1 MARDESSFPQ
11 HRLSQPMSQ
20 GFEIAFDRPWFLLLF
35 ALLPVVWAM
44 GFHSLAGLGRWRG
57 AFALLLRSLVMTLL
71 ILALAQMQVRQTTD
85 RLTVIFLLD
94 QSDSIPAA
102 RRGMMLD
109 YVFREVEIHR
119 RDSAKDLAGVIV
131 FGGTAKIEAAP
142 YDGKLPLI
150 DRLESSTDLK
160 TDSTSLEAAL
170 KLAKASFPEDTARR
184 VVIVSDGNE
193 NLGDALSLA
202 QSMAED
208 GIGIDVVPVE
218 LSAKSEIAVE
228 KIVLPSDLR
237 KGQAFEARIVINNQ
251 TDTPDESVQPATG
264 KLRLTMG
271 SSQSNE
277 LIAEQQITLQPG
289 KNIHGF
295 KHQLE
300 RAGVF
305 TLDATF
311 VPDDPGVDAIENNNR
326 ASSFAHI
333 RGKGK
338 VLLIEDGFHQ
348 GEFQHLIERLQAS
361 SIEVD
366 LMPSNKLYTSAAELL
381 PYDAIILANLARATG
396 DDGESPEL
404 AAFSD
409 AQIKMLVDNCEQ
421 MGCGIVM
428 LGGDRSFGAGG
439 WSNTPLEKAMPVDF
453 QIKNDKVSAVGALA
467 MVMHASEMANGNFW
481 QIKIGEEALKVLGP
495 MDYCGVVDWSDI
507 RGNPKWLWK
516 LPSGVDRV
524 FQNRN
529 RMLGMINK
537 MTPGDM
543 PDFNKPMRLMLAGL
557 KQANAS
563 MKHAIIISD
572 GDATPPTKA
581 LLRSYVQNKIKI
593 STVAVGTHGPPGS
606 TPLQRIAKATG
617 GKYWVVKD
625 PRALPK
631 IYQREARRVAKPV
644 IKESKTGMSVVPT
657 SAAAT
662 HEILKGLDPAS
673 LPSFSG
679 YVMTT
684 VKPSNLVQQ
693 LCLSSEPANDKGE
706 NSTLL
711 ASWRY
716 GNGRTVVFTSDAGH
730 RWANSWYQSDQY
742 DKFFAQMIR
751 YAMRPVTQSANF
763 TVASEVKDGVARV
776 VVTALD
782 DNDELLNFLDM
793 SGRGIGPDQQGF
805 DLNFDQVGPGRYV
818 AQRPVGGS
826 GNYLFSLFPGE
837 GYRRLTSGFNIPW
850 SSEYSDRKANLAL
863 LSSLARFEPRGGE
876 SGELLDGSLTRTG
889 LKQLLETNTFRPTLS
904 AAIGIE
910 DIWPLLL
917 VVCSV
922 AVFADV
928 FVRRVAVSFEWLGN
942 FWRYLKSF
950 VVSQQPETAA
960 PSLSRL
966 QSRKQQIEKEI
977 EQRRAATK
985 FQPDADDGVA
995 STSGKQQLDNVLAS
1009 EIEKTPA
1016 APPKIRRD
1024 TLKPDD
1030 ETSYTSRLLDAKRKA
1045 REKQKR
1051 NQDPSGPS
1059 E

>member
-1 MARDESSFPQ
+1 
-11 HRLSQPMSQ
+11 MSQ
-20 GFEIAFDRPWFLLLF
+20 GFEIAFDRPWFLTLF
-35 ALLPVVWAM
+35 LLLPIIWWM
-44 GFHSLAGLGRWRG
+44 GFHSLAGLGSWRRL
-57 AFALLLRSLVMTLL
+57 FALLLRSIVVSLLV
-71 ILALAQMQVRQTTD
+71 LALAQTQVRQTTD
-85 RLTVIFLLD
+85 RLTVIYLLD

-102 RRGMMLD
+102 RRDMMLN
-109 YVFREVEIHR
+109 YVFREVESHR
-119 RDSAKDLAGVIV
+119 RDGKKDLAGVIV

-142 YDGKLPLI
+142 FDGKLPLI
-150 DRLESSTDLK
+150 DRLESSTDLQ
-160 TDSTSLEAAL
+160 TDSTSLESAL

-193 NLGDALSLA
+193 NMGDSLSLA
-202 QSMAED
+202 RSMAED
-208 GIGIDVVPVE
+208 GIGIDVVPVA
-218 LSAKSEIAVE
+218 LSAKSEVSVD
-228 KIVLPSDLR
+228 KIVLPTELR

-251 TDTPDESVQPATG
+251 AELSGDSAEPVTG
-264 KLRLTMG
+264 KLRLSMG
-271 SSQSNE
+271 TAKSSE
-277 LIAEQQITLQPG
+277 LIAEQQITLRPG

-295 KHQLE
+295 KHELE

-311 VPDDPGVDAIENNNR
+311 VPDDAAVDAIENNNH

-333 RGKGK
+333 RGKGR

-348 GEFQHLIERLQAS
+348 GEFQHLVERLQAS

-366 LMPSNKLYTSAAELL
+366 VLPSNQLYTSAAELL
-381 PYDAIILANLARATG
+381 PYDAVVLANLARATG
-396 DDGESPEL
+396 DDADSPEL

-439 WSNTPLEKAMPVDF
+439 WSNTLLEKAMPVDF

-467 MVMHASEMANGNFW
+467 MVMHASEMADGNFW
-481 QIKIGEEALKVLGP
+481 QVKIGEEAMKVLGP
-495 MDYCGVVDWSDI
+495 MDYCGVVDWSDMGGAP
-507 RGNPKWLWK
+507 RWLWRM
-516 LPSGVDRV
+516 PNGVDRV

-529 RMLGMINK
+529 RMLGMINR

-543 PDFNKPMRLMLAGL
+543 PDFNAPMRLMLNGL

-563 MKHAIIISD
+563 IKHAIIISD
-572 GDATPPTKA
+572 GDATPPANA
-581 LLRSYVQNKIKI
+581 LLRSYVKNRIKI

-657 SAAAT
+657 AAASS
-662 HEILKGLDPAS
+662 HEMLVGLDAEN
-673 LPSFSG
+673 LPTFSG

-693 LCLSSEPANDKGE
+693 LCLSSEPENDKGE

-711 ASWRY
+711 ATWRY
-716 GNGRTVVFTSDAGH
+716 GNGRTVVFTADAGH
-730 RWANSWYQSDQY
+730 RWTNSWVQSEQY
-742 DKFFAQMIR
+742 DKFFSQMVR

-763 TVASEVKDGVARV
+763 NVASEVKDGVAKV

-782 DNDELLNFLDM
+782 DKDDFLNFLDI
-793 SGRGIGPDQQGF
+793 SGRGVGPDQEGF

-818 AQRPVGGS
+818 AQRPVSGS
-826 GNYLFSLFPGE
+826 GNFLFSLFPGE
-837 GYRRLTSGFNIPW
+837 GYQRLTSGFNIPW
-850 SSEYSDRKANLAL
+850 SSEYSDRSANLAL
-863 LSSLARFEPRGGE
+863 LDSLAGFEPRGGE
-876 SGELLDGSLTRTG
+876 AGSVIDGGLTRKG
-889 LKQLLETNTFRPTLS
+889 LNQLLETDTFRPTLS

-917 VVCSV
+917 VICST
-922 AVFADV
+922 AFFADV
-928 FVRRVAVSFEWLGN
+928 LVRRVAISFEWLWK
-942 FWRYLKSF
+942 FLRYLKSF
-950 VVSQQPETAA
+950 VVAEESEVSA

-966 QSRKQQIEKEI
+966 QSRKQEIEKEI
-977 EQRRAATK
+977 EQRRAATR
-985 FQPDADDGVA
+985 FEPDAGSESDA
-995 STSGKQQLDNVLAS
+995 KSGKQQLENVLAS

-1016 APPKIRRD
+1016 APPKIHRD
-1024 TLKPDD
+1024 TLNPDD
-1030 ETSYTSRLLDAKRKA
+1030 ESSYTSRLLEAKRKA
-1045 REKQKR
+1045 QEKQKR
-1051 NQDPSGPS
+1051 NNDSTES
-1059 E
+1059 SD

>member
-1 MARDESSFPQ
+1 
-11 HRLSQPMSQ
+11 MSQ

-35 ALLPVVWAM
+35 LLLPIIWMM
-44 GFHSLAGLGRWRG
+44 GFNSLAGLGHWRRIS
-57 AFALLLRSLVMTLL
+57 ALLLRTLVISLL
-71 ILALAQMQVRQTTD
+71 ILALAEAQVRQTTD
-85 RLTVIFLLD
+85 RLTVIYLLD
-94 QSDSIPAA
+94 QSDSIPAG
-102 RRGMMLD
+102 RRDMMLD
-109 YVFREVEIHR
+109 YVYQEVETHR
-119 RDSAKDLAGVIV
+119 RGSGTQDLAGVIV

-142 YDGKLPLI
+142 FDGKLPLI
-150 DRLESSTDLK
+150 DRLESATDLQ
-160 TDSTSLEAAL
+160 TDSTSLESAL

-218 LSAKSEIAVE
+218 LSTKSEIAVE
-228 KIVLPSDLR
+228 KIVLPTDLR
-237 KGQAFEARIVINNQ
+237 KGQAFEARIVVNNQ
-251 TDTPDESVQPATG
+251 TDASNEPTAPVTG

-271 SSQSNE
+271 TAQSSE
-277 LIAEQQITLQPG
+277 LIAEQEITLQPG

-295 KHQLE
+295 KHELE

-311 VPDDPGVDAIENNNR
+311 VPDDPSSDAIANNNR

-348 GEFQHLIERLQAS
+348 GEFQHLTERLQANA
-361 SIEVD
+361 IEVD
-366 LMPSNKLYTSAAELL
+366 VMASDKLYTSAAELL
-381 PYDAIILANLARATG
+381 PYDAVVLANLARSTG

-439 WSNTPLEKAMPVDF
+439 WSNTGLEKAMPVDF

-481 QIKIGEEALKVLGP
+481 QIKIGEEAIKVLGP
-495 MDYCGVVDWSDI
+495 MDYCGVVDWSDMGGTP
-507 RGNPKWLWK
+507 RWLWK
-516 LPSGVDRV
+516 LPNGVDRV

-529 RMLGMINK
+529 RMMGMINR

-543 PDFNKPMRLMLAGL
+543 PDFNAPMRLMLAGL
-557 KQANAS
+557 KQTNAS

-572 GDATPPTKA
+572 GDPTPPTNA
-581 LLRSYVQNKIKI
+581 LLRSYVQNRIKI

-606 TPLQRIAKATG
+606 TPLQKIAKATG

-644 IKESKTGMSVVPT
+644 IKESKTGMNVIPT
-657 SAAAT
+657 SAAGN
-662 HEILKGLDPAS
+662 HEILKGLEPAN
-673 LPSFSG
+673 LPTFSG

-693 LCLSSEPANDKGE
+693 LCLSSEPQNDNGE

-711 ASWRY
+711 ATWRY
-716 GNGRTVVFTSDAGH
+716 GNGRTVAFTSDAGH
-730 RWANSWYQSDQY
+730 RWTSEWFRSDQY
-742 DKFFAQMIR
+742 DKFFSQMVR

-763 TVASEVKDGVARV
+763 NVASEVKDGVAKV
-776 VVTALD
+776 VITALD
-782 DNDELLNFLDM
+782 DQDDFLNFLDI
-793 SGRGIGPDQQGF
+793 SGRGVGPDQQGF

-818 AQRPVGGS
+818 AQRPVDRS

-850 SSEYSDRKANLAL
+850 SSEYSDRTANRAL
-863 LSSLARFEPRGGE
+863 LDSLARFEPRGGQA
-876 SGELLDGSLTRTG
+876 GEVIDGSLTRTG
-889 LKQLLETNTFRPTLS
+889 LSQLLETNTFRPTLS

-910 DIWPLLL
+910 DIWPFLL
-917 VVCSV
+917 VVCST
-922 AVFADV
+922 AIFADV
-928 FVRRVAVSFEWLGN
+928 LVRRVAISFDWLGR
-942 FWRYLKSF
+942 FWRYVKSF
-950 VVSQQPETAA
+950 IITPETESTA
-960 PSLSRL
+960 PTLSRL
-966 QSRKQQIEKEI
+966 QSRKQEI
-977 EQRRAATK
+977 ENEIQQRRAATR
-985 FQPDADDGVA
+985 FEPDVDCDS
-995 STSGKQQLDNVLAS
+995 STISGKQQLDNVLAS
-1009 EIEKTPA
+1009 EIAKTPA
-1016 APPKIRRD
+1016 APPKIQREE
-1024 TLKPDD
+1024 LQPGD
-1030 ETSYTSRLLDAKRKA
+1030 ETSYTSRLLDAKRKS
-1045 REKQKR
+1045 REQQKR
-1051 NQDPSGPS
+1051 NQDSHNPPD
-1059 E
+1059 

>member
-1 MARDESSFPQ
+1 
-11 HRLSQPMSQ
+11 MSP

-35 ALLPVVWAM
+35 LLVPVVWWM
-44 GFHSLAGLGRWRG
+44 GFNSLAGLGAWRRV
-57 AFALLLRSLVMTLL
+57 FALLLRSLVVSLL
-71 ILALAQMQVRQTTD
+71 VLALAQTQVRQTTD
-85 RLTVIFLLD
+85 RLTVIYLLD
-94 QSDSIPAA
+94 QSDSIPPA
-102 RRGMMLD
+102 RRDMMLD
-109 YVFREVEIHR
+109 YVFREVESHR
-119 RDSAKDLAGVIV
+119 RDGKKDLAGVIV

-142 YDGKLPLI
+142 FDGKLPLI

-160 TDSTSLEAAL
+160 TDSTSLESAL

-193 NLGDALSLA
+193 NMGDALSLA
-202 QSMAED
+202 RSMAED
-208 GIGIDVVPVE
+208 GIGIDVVPVA

-228 KIVLPSDLR
+228 KIVLPTELR

-251 TDTPDESVQPATG
+251 TDSPDESAEPVTG

-271 SSQSNE
+271 SAKSSE
-277 LIAEQQITLQPG
+277 LLAEQQVTLRPG

-295 KHQLE
+295 KHELE

-311 VPDDPGVDAIENNNR
+311 VPDDPSVDAIENNNR

-333 RGKGK
+333 RGKGR
-338 VLLIEDGFHQ
+338 VLLIEDGFNQ
-348 GEFQHLIERLQAS
+348 GEFQHLVERLQAS
-361 SIEVD
+361 SIEIDV
-366 LMPSNKLYTSAAELL
+366 MPSNQLYTSAAELL
-381 PYDAIILANLARATG
+381 PYDAVVLANVARSTG
-396 DDGESPEL
+396 DDADSPEL

-481 QIKIGEEALKVLGP
+481 QVKIGEEAIKVLGP
-495 MDYCGVVDWSDI
+495 MDYCGVVDWSDM
-507 RGNPKWLWK
+507 GGTPKWLWRM
-516 LPSGVDRV
+516 PDGVDRV

-529 RMLGMINK
+529 RMLGMVNR

-543 PDFNKPMRLMLAGL
+543 PDFNAPMRLMLNGL
-557 KQANAS
+557 KQVNAS
-563 MKHAIIISD
+563 IKHAIIISD
-572 GDATPPTKA
+572 GDPTPPTNA
-581 LLRSYVQNKIKI
+581 LLRSYVKNRIKI

-606 TPLQRIAKATG
+606 TPLQKIAKATG

-631 IYQREARRVAKPV
+631 IYQREARRVSKPV
-644 IKESKTGMSVVPT
+644 IKESKTGMTVLPT
-657 SAAAT
+657 ESARS
-662 HEILKGLDPAS
+662 HEMLAGLEPENM
-673 LPSFSG
+673 PTFSG

-693 LCLSSEPANDKGE
+693 LCLSSEPKNDKGE

-711 ASWRY
+711 ATWRY
-716 GNGRTVVFTSDAGH
+716 GNGRTVAFTSDAGH
-730 RWANSWYQSDQY
+730 RWTNSWFQSEQY
-742 DKFFAQMIR
+742 DKFFSQMVR
-751 YAMRPVTQSANF
+751 YAMRPVTLSANF
-763 TVASEVKDGVARV
+763 SVASEVKDGVAKV

-782 DNDELLNFLDM
+782 DKDDFLNFLDI
-793 SGRGIGPDQQGF
+793 SGRGVGPDQEGF
-805 DLNFDQVGPGRYV
+805 DLEFDQVGPGRYV
-818 AQRPVGGS
+818 AQRPVSGS
-826 GNYLFSLFPGE
+826 GNFLFSLFPGE
-837 GYRRLTSGFNIPW
+837 GYQRLTSGFNIPW
-850 SSEYSDRKANLAL
+850 SSEYSDRRANRAL
-863 LSSLARFEPRGGE
+863 LDSLARFEPRGGE
-876 SGELLDGSLTRTG
+876 AGTVIDGSLTRKG
-889 LKQLLETNTFRPTLS
+889 LSQLLETNTFRPTLS

-917 VVCSV
+917 VICST
-922 AVFADV
+922 AFFADV
-928 FVRRVAVSFEWLGN
+928 LVRRVAISFDWLGN
-942 FWRYLKSF
+942 FGRYLKSF
-950 VVSQQPETAA
+950 VVSSESEAPA

-966 QSRKQQIEKEI
+966 QSRKQEIEKEI
-977 EQRRAATK
+977 EQRRAATR
-985 FQPDADDGVA
+985 FEPEVGGDAT
-995 STSGKQQLDNVLAS
+995 STSGKQLLDDVLAS

-1016 APPKIRRD
+1016 APPKIKRD
-1024 TLKPDD
+1024 TLNPDD
-1030 ETSYTSRLLDAKRKA
+1030 DTSYTSRLLEAKRKA

-1051 NQDPSGPS
+1051 NDDSS
-1059 E
+1059 DSSN

>member
-1 MARDESSFPQ
+1 
-11 HRLSQPMSQ
+11 MSQ

-35 ALLPVVWAM
+35 LLLPIIWMM
-44 GFHSLAGLGRWRG
+44 GFHSLAGLGRWRRI
-57 AFALLLRSLVMTLL
+57 FALLLRSLVVALL
-71 ILALAQMQVRQTTD
+71 VLALAQMQVRQTTD
-85 RLTVIFLLD
+85 RLTVIYLLD

-102 RRGMMLD
+102 RRNMMLD
-109 YVFREVEIHR
+109 YVFREVESHR
-119 RDSAKDLAGVIV
+119 RSQEKDLAGVIV

-142 YDGKLPLI
+142 FDGRLPLI

-160 TDSTSLEAAL
+160 TDSTSMEAAL

-251 TDTPDESVQPATG
+251 TDLTDESAEPVTG
-264 KLRLTMG
+264 KLRLSMG
-271 SSQSNE
+271 TARSSE
-277 LIAEQQITLQPG
+277 LIAEQQISLQPG

-311 VPDDPGVDAIENNNR
+311 VPDDPTVDAITNNNR

-338 VLLIEDGFHQ
+338 VLLIEGAFNQ

-361 SIEVD
+361 AIEVD
-366 LMPSNKLYTSAAELL
+366 VMSSDRLYTSAAELL
-381 PYDAIILANLARATG
+381 PYDAIVLANLARATG
-396 DDGESPEL
+396 DDEDSPEL

-495 MDYCGVVDWSDI
+495 MDYCGVVDWSDMG
-507 RGNPKWLWK
+507 GNPKWLWK
-516 LPSGVDRV
+516 LPDGVDRV

-529 RMLGMINK
+529 RMLGMINR

-543 PDFNKPMRLMLAGL
+543 PDFNAPMRLMLNGL

-572 GDATPPTKA
+572 GDPTPPTNA
-581 LLRSYVQNKIKI
+581 LLRSFVQNRIKI
-593 STVAVGTHGPPGS
+593 STVAVGTHGPAGS
-606 TPLQRIAKATG
+606 TPLQKIANATG

-644 IKESKTGMSVVPT
+644 IKESKTGMSVVT
-657 SAAAT
+657 TSSAAS
-662 HEILKGLDPAS
+662 HEILKGLEPAS
-673 LPSFSG
+673 LPTFSG

-693 LCLSSEPANDKGE
+693 LLLSSEPANDKGE

-716 GNGRTVVFTSDAGH
+716 GNGRTVAFTSDGGH
-730 RWANSWYQSDQY
+730 RWTSSWISSDQY
-742 DKFFAQMIR
+742 DKLFSQMVR

-763 TVASEVKDGVARV
+763 NVASEVKDGVAKV

-782 DNDELLNFLDM
+782 DKEEFLNFLDIA
-793 SGRGIGPDQQGF
+793 GRGVGPDQQGF

-818 AQRPVGGS
+818 AQRPVNGS

-837 GYRRLTSGFNIPW
+837 GYQRLTSGFNIPW
-850 SSEYSDRKANLAL
+850 SSEYSDREANVAL
-863 LSSLARFEPRGGE
+863 LDSLARFEPRGGE
-876 SGELLDGSLTRTG
+876 AGAVIDGSLTRAG
-889 LKQLLETNTFRPTLS
+889 LSQLLETNTFRPTLS

-917 VVCSV
+917 VICST
-922 AVFADV
+922 AFFADV
-928 FVRRVAVSFEWLGN
+928 LVRRVAISFAWLGR
-942 FWRYLKSF
+942 FLSYLKSF
-950 VVSQQPETAA
+950 VVTTESEKPT

-966 QSRKQQIEKEI
+966 QSRKKEIEKEI
-977 EQRRAATK
+977 EQRRAATR
-985 FQPDADDGVA
+985 FEPDAKEDD
-995 STSGKQQLDNVLAS
+995 SSMSGKQQLDSVLAS

-1016 APPKIRRD
+1016 APPKIQRD
-1024 TLKPDD
+1024 GLNPEEEST
-1030 ETSYTSRLLDAKRKA
+1030 YTSRLLDAKRKA
-1045 REKQKR
+1045 REQQNRKS
-1051 NQDPSGPS
+1051 D
-1059 E
+1059 

>member
-1 MARDESSFPQ
+1 
-11 HRLSQPMSQ
+11 MSQ
-20 GFEIAFDRPWFLLLF
+20 GFEIAFDRPWFLTLF
-35 ALLPVVWAM
+35 LLLPIIWWM
-44 GFHSLAGLGRWRG
+44 GFHSLAGLGSWRRL
-57 AFALLLRSLVMTLL
+57 FALLLRSIVVSLLV
-71 ILALAQMQVRQTTD
+71 LALAQTQVRQTTD
-85 RLTVIFLLD
+85 RLTVIYLLD

-102 RRGMMLD
+102 RRDMMLN
-109 YVFREVEIHR
+109 YVFREVESHR
-119 RDSAKDLAGVIV
+119 RDGKKDLAGVIV

-142 YDGKLPLI
+142 FDGKLPLI
-150 DRLESSTDLK
+150 DRLESSTDLQ
-160 TDSTSLEAAL
+160 TDSTSLESAL

-193 NLGDALSLA
+193 NMGDSLSLA
-202 QSMAED
+202 RSMAED
-208 GIGIDVVPVE
+208 GIGIDVVPVA
-218 LSAKSEIAVE
+218 LSAKSEVSVD
-228 KIVLPSDLR
+228 KIVLPTELR

-251 TDTPDESVQPATG
+251 AELSGDSAEPVTG
-264 KLRLTMG
+264 KLRLSMG
-271 SSQSNE
+271 TAKSSE
-277 LIAEQQITLQPG
+277 LIAEQQITLRPG

-295 KHQLE
+295 KHELE

-311 VPDDPGVDAIENNNR
+311 VPDDAAVDAIENNNH

-333 RGKGK
+333 RGKGR

-348 GEFQHLIERLQAS
+348 GEFQHLVERLQAS

-366 LMPSNKLYTSAAELL
+366 VLPSNQLYTSAAELL
-381 PYDAIILANLARATG
+381 PYDAVVLANLARATG
-396 DDGESPEL
+396 DDADSPEL

-439 WSNTPLEKAMPVDF
+439 WSNTLLEKAMPVDF

-467 MVMHASEMANGNFW
+467 MVMHASEMADGNFW
-481 QIKIGEEALKVLGP
+481 QVKIGEEAMKVLGP
-495 MDYCGVVDWSDI
+495 MDYCGVVDWSDMGGAP
-507 RGNPKWLWK
+507 RWLWRM
-516 LPSGVDRV
+516 PNGVDRV

-529 RMLGMINK
+529 RMLGMINR

-543 PDFNKPMRLMLAGL
+543 PDFNAPMRLMLNGL

-563 MKHAIIISD
+563 IKHAIIISD
-572 GDATPPTKA
+572 GDATPPTNA
-581 LLRSYVQNKIKI
+581 LLRSYVKNRIKI

-617 GKYWVVKD
+617 GKYWVVND

-657 SAAAT
+657 AAASS
-662 HEILKGLDPAS
+662 HEMLVGLDAEN

-693 LCLSSEPANDKGE
+693 LCLSSEPENDKGE

-711 ASWRY
+711 ATWRY
-716 GNGRTVVFTSDAGH
+716 GNGRTVVFTADAGH
-730 RWANSWYQSDQY
+730 RWTNSWVQSEQY
-742 DKFFAQMIR
+742 DKFFSQMVR

-763 TVASEVKDGVARV
+763 NVASEVKDGVAKV

-782 DNDELLNFLDM
+782 DKDDFLNFLDI
-793 SGRGIGPDQQGF
+793 SGRGVGPDQEGF

-818 AQRPVGGS
+818 AQRPVSGS
-826 GNYLFSLFPGE
+826 GNFLFSLFPGE
-837 GYRRLTSGFNIPW
+837 GYQRLTSGFNIPW
-850 SSEYSDRKANLAL
+850 SSEYSDRSANLAL
-863 LSSLARFEPRGGE
+863 LDSLAGFEPRGGE
-876 SGELLDGSLTRTG
+876 AGSVIDGGLTRKG
-889 LKQLLETNTFRPTLS
+889 LNQLLETDTFRPTLS

-917 VVCSV
+917 VICST
-922 AVFADV
+922 AFFADV
-928 FVRRVAVSFEWLGN
+928 LVRRVAISFEWLWK
-942 FWRYLKSF
+942 FLRYLKSF
-950 VVSQQPETAA
+950 VVAEESEVSA

-966 QSRKQQIEKEI
+966 QSRKQEIEKEI
-977 EQRRAATK
+977 EQRRAATR
-985 FQPDADDGVA
+985 FEPDAGSESEA
-995 STSGKQQLDNVLAS
+995 KSGRQQLENVLAS

-1016 APPKIRRD
+1016 APPKIHRD
-1024 TLKPDD
+1024 TLNPDD
-1030 ETSYTSRLLDAKRKA
+1030 ESSYTSRLLEAKRKA
-1045 REKQKR
+1045 QEKQKR
-1051 NQDPSGPS
+1051 NNDSTES
-1059 E
+1059 SD